1 VCRYLLSQCDASTP
15 DAERKMTMATY
26 RLPLYFT
33 YFSQGFFN
41 VPVDYDR
48 FVPRADTVP
57 IQLGSDG
64 PTVKGTI
71 NWRANRNGTARIR
84 GRGLARWFGN
94 NFKVGDIVE
103 VVFSIGDRIVL
114 KRPGA

>member
-1 VCRYLLSQCDASTP
+1 V
-15 DAERKMTMATY
+15 ATY
-26 RLPLYFT
+26 RLPLHFT

-48 FVPRADTVP
+48 FVPRADVVS

-64 PTVKGTI
+64 PIVQGTI

-84 GRGLARWFGN
+84 ARGLAQWFWET
-94 NFKVGDIVE
+94 FKVGDIVE
-103 VVFSIGDRIVL
+103 VVFLIGRIVL
-114 KRPGA
+114 KRPGT

>member
-1 VCRYLLSQCDASTP
+1 
-15 DAERKMTMATY
+15 MATY
-26 RLPLYFT
+26 RLPLHPT

-48 FVPRADTVP
+48 FVRRADSVT
-57 IQLGSDG
+57 IQLGPNG
-64 PTVKGTI
+64 PTVEGTI

-84 GRGLARWFGN
+84 ARGLARWFWD

-103 VVFSIGDRIVL
+103 VVFFGDGIVV
-114 KRPGA
+114 KRPGAASQCLPEIEMQTGIHA